1 MSAPTTPM
9 GAKYGKSRGGSAG
22 GMPPGLSS
30 LTGRLAGLEE
40 TSAASNQRRITRRA
54 STGTF
59 RTSIGTSRC
68 VHAHAHAH
76 AHALQREPFVSQH
89 CMLVSLAPCIALYAS
104 LSFVRPFT
112 PLFILLRARS
122 ALCRRHRRLVGGFGT
137 TETYKRLN
145 KLGEGTYATV
155 YKGISRVN
163 GKIVALKEIR
173 LEHEEGAPCT
183 AIREVSLLKGLRH
196 ANIVILHDIIYT
208 KDTLTLVFEFL
219 DQDLKQYSDECSGI
233 IDLHNVRIFLYQVS
247 SEPPR
252 IVRAGRAVISKRCV
266 FARVRQQF
274 CAFAVWSGEGDL
286 RSGCC
291 CVTLVFPSCN
301 THSCAPHNLPQPQL
315 LRGLAFCHWKKVLHR
330 DLKPQNLLINAA
342 GELKLADFGLARA
355 KSVPIKTCVCAAH
368 QPSPRPCCC
377 CACASRFLCWHLPT
391 TALRCTRPFAAASSA
406 RLSCP

>member
-1 MSAPTTPM
+1 
-9 GAKYGKSRGGSAG
+9 
-22 GMPPGLSS
+22 
-30 LTGRLAGLEE
+30 
-40 TSAASNQRRITRRA
+40 
-54 STGTF
+54 
-59 RTSIGTSRC
+59 
-68 VHAHAHAH
+68 
-76 AHALQREPFVSQH
+76 
-89 CMLVSLAPCIALYAS
+89 MLVSLAPCIVLYAS
-104 LSFVRPFT
+104 LSFVHPFT
-112 PLFILLRARS
+112 PLFILLRACS

-252 IVRAGRAVISKRCV
+252 IVRAIRAVVLKACLLVCV
-266 FARVRQQF
+266 GNAVPLLSAMLRVTSVSGV
-274 CAFAVWSGEGDL
+274 AVSLWCIGRVTHIHVHLTTCHNHSCCVDL
-286 RSGCC
+286 RSATGRRCF
-291 CVTLVFPSCN
+291 TAISSRKTFSS
-301 THSCAPHNLPQPQL
+301 T
-315 LRGLAFCHWKKVLHR
+315 RLA
-330 DLKPQNLLINAA
+330 
-342 GELKLADFGLARA
+342 
-355 KSVPIKTCVCAAH
+355 S
-368 QPSPRPCCC
+368 
-377 CACASRFLCWHLPT
+377 
-391 TALRCTRPFAAASSA
+391 
-406 RLSCP
+406 